1 MIFLKNK
8 LSWELK
14 DTISETY
21 LKNLRVLIEFSNL
34 GETVEKKLK
43 SMGCTVFY
51 RNNFIKVISAEVSP
65 KNINRLIEF

>member
-43 SMGCTVFY
+43 
-51 RNNFIKVISAEVSP
+51 
-65 KNINRLIEF
+65 